1 MDYTYILDKLEYTLH
16 TGTILDPQGNYN
28 PAWNVACMMKD
39 IAKLIRTIED
49 EINQEQESK

>member
-1 MDYTYILDKLEYTLH
+1 MDYNYILDKLEYTLH

-39 IAKLIRTIED
+39 IAQLIRTIEN